1 MSNILKSQGLQ
12 LAIASTFGATK
23 NLTAFSNA
31 NPGIATLEASHG
43 ILVGDVLELTS
54 GWKRATG
61 RVARASVVATNDV
74 TIEGI
79 NTSSTSDYPA
89 TEGVGTIREI
99 TGWTTVSQLL
109 PDIQVSGGGFRFQDV
124 TEVDD
129 VRAKQ
134 IPILAEAT
142 TLTFK
147 FHYYP
152 TLAWLSTV
160 EDAARAGLS
169 VPYRMSIGAARLYGN
184 AFFGYNGEPTIE
196 GGVFV
201 GTITLATTADSI
213 TYAS

>member
-12 LAIASTFGATK
+12 LAIASTFGAAK
-23 NLTAFSNA
+23 AMSAFGNA
-31 NPGIATLEASHG
+31 NPAVATLEASHG
-43 ILVGDVLELTS
+43 VLVADIIEITS

-61 RVARASVVATNDV
+61 RVARVSAVATNDV
-74 TIEGI
+74 SLEGI
-79 NTSSTSDYPA
+79 NTSSTDDYPA
-89 TEGVGTIREI
+89 TEGTGTIREI

-160 EDAARAGLS
+160 EAAARAGLS